1 MEHLIQ
7 LTPLHDGENEG
18 LILHDGEKVKP
29 DRTVD
34 GEKGRTDLARWRKGK
49 NLIEPWTDGSEARV
63 TKVDGRGLY

>member
-18 LILHDGEKVKP
+18 LILHDEEKVKP

-34 GEKGRTDLARWRKGK
+34 GEKKKG
-49 NLIEPWTDGSEARV
+49 LILHDGEKEKTGKKSVKKESPRHA
-63 TKVDGRGLY
+63 TSST